1 MNIKVQRIIDGDNG
15 QEGLKM
21 PGNKNENKNENKNN
35 NHKILVSPPP
45 LALRA
50 GHYLP
55 TLIFLGLAVHLV
67 LPQLA
72 SVESS
77 LQVIRTMA
85 LWAVLLAAVAEL
97 ISYIGYGYLINSILA
112 IVNQQLSILKGACIT
127 LAAASMGMLAG
138 GTLGNAAA
146 TYSWVRKS
154 GVSAEGSGLAGTL
167 PTIFNNAILTLLAAA
182 GIVHLLLAHE
192 LSTIQFYAFLLIL
205 SILSFGVAAVSWG
218 RNHRARFKAVALGI
232 ASSFARL
239 LRRPFTPT
247 STENSVSRLFA
258 ALDILH
264 DGGWQFP
271 ALLAAFSIGFDALTL
286 YLFFIAAG
294 HPVGLEVL
302 LIGYGLPLLFGKMA
316 FVVPGGV
323 GVVESTMIALYTGL
337 GVPSSVAVVVVLG
350 YRVFSFWI
358 PTLVG
363 FPIAF
368 YLQRKGS

>member
-1 MNIKVQRIIDGDNG
+1 MEING
-15 QEGLKM
+15 QEGLQM
-21 PGNKNENKNENKNN
+21 PENKDKNY
-35 NHKILVSPPP
+35 KILVSSPPFV
-45 LALRA
+45 LKA
-50 GHYLP
+50 GRYLP
-55 TLIFLGLAVHLV
+55 TLIFLGLAVHLI

-85 LWAVLLAAVAEL
+85 LWAVLLAAVAEI
-97 ISYIGYGYLINSILA
+97 ISYIGYGYLINSVLA
-112 IVNQQLSILKGACIT
+112 IVDQQLSVLKGAGIT

-182 GIVHLLLAHE
+182 GIVHLLLVHE

-205 SILSFGVAAVSWG
+205 GILSLGVAAVSWG
-218 RNHRARFKAVALGI
+218 KSHRSRFTAVALRI
-232 ASSFARL
+232 SASFAG
-239 LRRPFTPT
+239 LRHKPYIPT
-247 STENSVSRLFA
+247 STENSVNRLFA

-264 DGGWQFP
+264 EGGWQFP

-316 FVVPGGV
+316 FVIPGGV

-337 GVPSSVAVVVVLG
+337 GVPGSLAVVVVLG

-368 YLQRKGS
+368 YLQRT

>member
-1 MNIKVQRIIDGDNG
+1 MEING
-15 QEGLKM
+15 QEGLKV
-21 PGNKNENKNENKNN
+21 PENKNN

-45 LALRA
+45 LVLKA
-50 GHYLP
+50 GRYLP

-85 LWAVLLAAVAEL
+85 LWAVLLAAFAEI

-112 IVNQQLSILKGACIT
+112 IVDQQLSILKGACIT

-146 TYSWVRKS
+146 TYRWVRKS

-167 PTIFNNAILTLLAAA
+167 PTIFNNTILTVLAAA
-182 GIVHLLLAHE
+182 GIAHLLLVHE
-192 LSTIQFYAFLLIL
+192 LSTIQFYVFLLIL
-205 SILSFGVAAVSWG
+205 SILSLGVAAVSWG
-218 RNHRARFKAVALGI
+218 KSHRASFTAVALRI
-232 ASSFARL
+232 AASFARL
-239 LRRPFTPT
+239 LHRPFTPT
-247 STENSVSRLFA
+247 STENSVNRLFA
-258 ALDILH
+258 ALEMLH
-264 DGGWQFP
+264 NGGWKLP
-271 ALLAAFSIGFDALTL
+271 ALLAALSIGFDALTL
-286 YLFFIAAG
+286 YFFFIAAG

-302 LIGYGLPLLFGKMA
+302 LVGYGLPLLFGKMA
-316 FVVPGGV
+316 FLIPGGV
-323 GVVESTMIALYTGL
+323 GVVESTMVALYTGL
-337 GVPSSVAVVVVLG
+337 GVPGSVAVVVVLS

-358 PTLVG
+358 PTLIG

-368 YLQRKGS
+368 YLQRA